1 MAIKIGQVRYSTNG
15 NYLTRINDFTISELP
30 DSSENNKVFKNT
42 ILNTPL
48 QAGVTYYL
56 RAAIQRIDANEI
68 MGNGVGDND
77 AHRQIIDV
85 KIINETNNFSQT
97 ILESYTIDP
106 YATGAA
112 SNEYNN
118 ETHFLQWCQDC
129 ININTININDDDY
142 EGAMDYLVNLQ
153 EKHNALKPVDNTTQD
168 NNYVNIAD
176 QTLELIFTPYRAC
189 TGILF
194 QLRRVGYDYL
204 ADEQRQIEFA
214 TTNNEADIDLAIVNN
229 ILPTTVADKIG
240 LQTAPGSL
248 IVING
253 EGLRVGRS
261 GVLELN
267 CDIPI
272 SSIGLAAPHLQVKN
286 FLLDYIYTE

>member
-1 MAIKIGQVRYSTNG
+1 MAIRVGQVRYSSNG
-15 NYLTRINDFTISELP
+15 NYLSRISDFTISELS
-30 DSSENNKVFKNT
+30 DVNENSRTFTNT

-56 RAAIQRIDANEI
+56 RAAIQRIDVNES

-85 KIINETNNFSQT
+85 KIINQQNSFSQT

-106 YATGAA
+106 YALGTM

-118 ETHFLQWCQDC
+118 ETNFLNWSQDC
-129 ININTININDDDY
+129 IDANVIDINSY
-142 EGAMDYLVNLQ
+142 EGAMEYFTNLK
-153 EKHNALKPVDNTTQD
+153 EKHSALQPANNTMQD
-168 NNYVNIAD
+168 VNYVSITD
-176 QTLELIFTPYRAC
+176 QTLELVFTPYRAC

-204 ADEQRQIEFA
+204 VDTQRKIEF
-214 TTNNEADIDLAIVNN
+214 TETENGADIDLAIVNN
-229 ILPTTVADKIG
+229 ILPSNTAEKIG

-248 IVING
+248 VIING
-253 EGLRVGRS
+253 ESLRVGRS

-272 SSIGLAAPHLQVKN
+272 ASVGLAAPHLQIKN
-286 FLLDYIYTE
+286 FILDYIYTE

>member
-1 MAIKIGQVRYSTNG
+1 MAIKIGQVRYSTSG
-15 NYLTRINDFTISELP
+15 NYLTSINNFTISELS
-30 DSSENNKVFKNT
+30 DNNENNRTFTNT

-56 RAAIQRIDANEI
+56 RASIQRIDANEV

-106 YATGAA
+106 YATGSM

-129 ININTININDDDY
+129 INENVIDINDSNYD
-142 EGAMDYLVNLQ
+142 GAMEYLTNLQ
-153 EKHNALKPVDNTTQD
+153 ERHDALQPVNNTTQN
-168 NNYVNIAD
+168 NNYVNVNN

-194 QLRRVGYDYL
+194 QLRRVGYDFL
-204 ADEQRQIEFA
+204 ADEQRKIHFIE
-214 TTNNEADIDLAIVNN
+214 TSSGADIDLAIVNN
-229 ILPTTVADKIG
+229 ILPSSTADKIG

-248 IVING
+248 VVING

-272 SSIGLAAPHLQVKN
+272 TSVGLAAPHLQVKN